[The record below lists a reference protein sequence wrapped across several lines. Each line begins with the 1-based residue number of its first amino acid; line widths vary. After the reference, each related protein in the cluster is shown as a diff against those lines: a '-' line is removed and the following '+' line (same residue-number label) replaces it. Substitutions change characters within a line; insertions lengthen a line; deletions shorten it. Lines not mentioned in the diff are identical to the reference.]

1 VTLAGAPP
9 VEPKRP
15 SDMTTK
21 VALVDDHHVFRTGLR
36 VIISAVDDFSVVGE
50 APDARKAYAMV
61 ADRKPDVVVLD
72 LMLPDGDGIAV
83 ARELRR
89 RDPASRTLMLTI
101 QNSELLVSRALAAG
115 ARGFV
120 LKSDEPDE
128 ILRGIRAVA
137 AGERYV
143 SASFGERAAELNAEA
158 SEVIDSTDP
167 LSSLSRRER
176 EVCDLVLRGLSN
188 QSVAEALCI
197 SIKTVETHRAR
208 INQKLGV
215 HSTGQLIR
223 LAAMQG
229 LLTT

>member
-1 VTLAGAPP
+1 
-9 VEPKRP
+9 
-15 SDMTTK
+15 MTTK
-21 VALVDDHHVFRTGLR
+21 IALVDDHHVFRTGLR
-36 VIISAVDDFSVVGE
+36 SIIAGVGDFSVVGE
-50 APDARKAYAMV
+50 APDARKAYPMV
-61 ADRKPDVVVLD
+61 ASTKPDVVILD

-89 RDPASRTLMLTI
+89 RTPETRILILTI

-115 ARGFV
+115 ASGFA
-120 LKSDEPDE
+120 LKSDEPDQ
-128 ILRGIRAVA
+128 ILRGIEEVA
-137 AGERYV
+137 GGNRYV
-143 SASFGERAAELNAEA
+143 SSAFGPRAAELIAQAQEA
-158 SEVIDSTDP
+158 TDSNDP
-167 LSSLSRRER
+167 LASLSRRER

-188 QSVAEALCI
+188 QAVAEALCI
-197 SIKTVETHRAR
+197 SIKTVETHRSR

>member
-1 VTLAGAPP
+1 MG
-9 VEPKRP
+9 
-15 SDMTTK
+15 TK
-21 VALVDDHHVFRTGLR
+21 IALVDDHHVFRTGLR
-36 VIISAVDDFSVVGE
+36 AIITGVGNFSVVGE

-61 ADRKPDVVVLD
+61 ATTKPDVVILD

-89 RDPASRTLMLTI
+89 RTPEARILILTI

-115 ARGFV
+115 ASGFA

-128 ILRGIRAVA
+128 ILRGIEAVA
-137 AGERYV
+137 SGRRYV
-143 SASFGERAAELNAEA
+143 SAAFGARAAELVAHVEDVGESN
-158 SEVIDSTDP
+158 DP
-167 LSSLSRRER
+167 LASLSRRER

-188 QSVAEALCI
+188 QAVAEALCI

-229 LLTT
+229 LLST

>member
-1 VTLAGAPP
+1 VDRAATAAPTA
-9 VEPKRP
+9 
-15 SDMTTK
+15 MNTK
-21 VALVDDHHVFRTGLR
+21 IALVDDHHVFRTGLR
-36 VIISAVDDFSVVGE
+36 AIITGVPNLSVVGE
-50 APDARKAYAMV
+50 APDARKAYEMIV
-61 ADRKPDVVVLD
+61 ATKPDVVVLD

-83 ARELRR
+83 SRELRR
-89 RDPASRTLMLTI
+89 RSPEVRILILTI

-115 ARGFV
+115 ASGFV

-128 ILRGIRAVA
+128 ILRGIEAV
-137 AGERYV
+137 GSGRRYV
-143 SASFGERAAELNAEA
+143 SSAFGERAAEIIAQARETNE
-158 SEVIDSTDP
+158 SNDP

-188 QSVAEALCI
+188 QAVADALCI

>member
-1 VTLAGAPP
+1 VDRAANAAPTA
-9 VEPKRP
+9 
-15 SDMTTK
+15 MNTK
-21 VALVDDHHVFRTGLR
+21 IALVDDHHVFRTGLR
-36 VIISAVDDFSVVGE
+36 SIITGIPNLSVVGE
-50 APDARKAYAMV
+50 APDARKAYTMIATT
-61 ADRKPDVVVLD
+61 KPDVVVLD

-83 ARELRR
+83 SRELRR
-89 RDPASRTLMLTI
+89 RSPEVRILILTI

-115 ARGFV
+115 ASGFV

-128 ILRGIRAVA
+128 ILRGIEAV
-137 AGERYV
+137 GSGRRYV
-143 SASFGERAAELNAEA
+143 SSAFGERAAELIAQVRETAE
-158 SEVIDSTDP
+158 SNDP

-188 QSVAEALCI
+188 QAVADALCI

>member
-1 VTLAGAPP
+1 
-9 VEPKRP
+9 
-15 SDMTTK
+15 MTTK
-21 VALVDDHHVFRTGLR
+21 IALVDDHHVFRTGLR
-36 VIISAVDDFSVVGE
+36 SIIAGAGDLSVVGE

-61 ADRKPDVVVLD
+61 AATKPDVVILD

-89 RDPASRTLMLTI
+89 RTPEARVLILTI

-115 ARGFV
+115 ASGFA

-128 ILRGIRAVA
+128 ILRGIGVVA
-137 AGERYV
+137 SGQKYV
-143 SASFGERAAELNAEA
+143 SAGFGPRAPELIAQAEETVDTN
-158 SEVIDSTDP
+158 DP
-167 LSSLSRRER
+167 LASLSRRER

-188 QSVAEALCI
+188 QAVAEALCI

-229 LLTT
+229 LLSS